1 MRRDHRTSQQGF
13 TVLEALVAIAVLGL
27 VAVGMMRLLGETAVA
42 AQRGAQARERA
53 ALADALWQLVRL
65 DAADPEAIAALM
77 PEGFAWDIERLPYR
91 EPAGADSG
99 SEPAAPLEGLV
110 RVRIT
115 VRDPEGGS
123 FLLQSL
129 EYRP

>member
-1 MRRDHRTSQQGF
+1 MCRDRGTSRQGF

-42 AQRGAQARERA
+42 GQRAALARERA

-77 PEGFAWDIERLPYR
+77 PDGFTWEIEREPYR
-91 EPAGADSG
+91 EPAGGDS
-99 SEPAAPLEGLV
+99 STEPAAPLEGLV
-110 RVRIT
+110 RVWIT
-115 VRDPEGGS
+115 VRDPDGGR